1 MREVSFNMKRNRSLS
16 TRPGRI
22 VLIVTILL
30 IGILFHGF
38 FNRLLQVI
46 QIPLVSSAT
55 WITQRVGL
63 FQDAEHLT
71 QEEVARLKELE
82 ISYDL
87 LVVQQDAM
95 KSEYE
100 QLKKTLGFVEKASV
114 RPLGA
119 AIVGRTNQDGQS
131 RLVIN
136 RGAEDGIRV
145 GAPVIVEQGLYVGK
159 VRSVSQT
166 QSIVSTL
173 TDLDHATAVSLL
185 NETRTIGLIKGL
197 NGNLTVL
204 DFIPLDEKI
213 EVDNLVVTSG
223 LEEFIPSGLLVGYVN
238 TVRPDQNGPFQE
250 AVVEPMIDIRRYS
263 SVVVLLP
270 LTL

>member
-1 MREVSFNMKRNRSLS
+1 MKRSRSLS

-30 IGILFHGF
+30 IGVLFRGYV
-38 FNRLLQVI
+38 NRAVQFI
-46 QIPLVSSAT
+46 QIPLVRSAT
-55 WITQRVGL
+55 WITKQVGL
-63 FQDAEHLT
+63 IQDT
-71 QEEVARLKELE
+71 QQLSQDEIVRLKELE
-82 ISYDL
+82 VSYQQ
-87 LVVQQDAM
+87 LVVEHDAL
-95 KSEYE
+95 SVEHE

-136 RGAEDGIRV
+136 RGSDDGIVV
-145 GAPVIVEQGLYVGK
+145 GVPVIVENGLYVGK

-213 EVDNLVVTSG
+213 EVDNLVVSSG
-223 LEEFIPSGLLVGYVN
+223 LEEYIPSGLLVGYVN

-250 AVVEPMIDIRRYS
+250 AVVEPLVDIRRYA

-270 LTL
+270 LSI